1 MPNLSTLEFL
11 VGEALSGL
19 FRNRLMATAAVF
31 TAAISLTITAGF
43 SVTALSVRHAT
54 EKLPQDFDMAIYL
67 KREVTQV
74 QANAFG
80 EYLKDMPGL
89 LKVTFI
95 SKEEGWR
102 EFKKSLGAEISTEDV
117 LYNPVLD
124 AYKVSL
130 RNPGQ
135 SASLVENIKK
145 RKEVDDVVWHQ
156 NEVQFFTRLGQV
168 VTVAG
173 SLTGGL
179 LFLGT
184 AFIIGNTIRLGIFS
198 RRREIA
204 IMRLVGATPAMIRL
218 PFLLEGILIA
228 GVGAGLAAG
237 LVLVVGNYLS
247 DIAGQIQMVTRY
259 FESGVQPLHL
269 VSGMLAVGFALG
281 AVSSSLSIRRYLK
294 EGSAEEGKRL

>member
-19 FRNRLMATAAVF
+19 FRNRLMALAAVF
-31 TAAISLTITAGF
+31 TAAISLAITAGF
-43 SVTALSVRHAT
+43 SITALSVRRAT
-54 EKLPQDFDMAIYL
+54 ERLPQDFDMAIYL
-67 KREVTQV
+67 KREVNQQ
-74 QANAFG
+74 QAEAFG
-80 EYLKDMPGL
+80 EYLKGMPEFAR
-89 LKVTFI
+89 VRFI

-124 AYKVSL
+124 VYNVSL
-130 RNPGQ
+130 RDPGQ
-135 SASLVENIKK
+135 SGALVEAIRK
-145 RKEVDDVVWHQ
+145 REEVDDVIWHQ

-184 AFIIGNTIRLGIFS
+184 AFIIGNTIRLGIFA

-228 GVGAGLAAG
+228 GIGAGLAAG
-237 LVLVVGNYLS
+237 LVMVVGNYLN
-247 DIAGQIQMVTRY
+247 DITGQIQMVTRY

-269 VSGMLAVGFALG
+269 VFGMLVVGVALG
-281 AVSSSLSIRRYLK
+281 ALSSSLSIRRYLK